1 MKAKREKKKSKFTKT
16 FEFLFLITILAGI
29 FYYLYY
35 TYQNISIE
43 PSNYETKKVQSTV
56 NEQTVENVEENSKTV
71 GDTIENMMS
80 SIVGISKLKDTGGS
94 IFSNSNETSLGLG
107 TGIIVSENGYILSN
121 EHVTGQKFSTC
132 YITLENNK
140 KYTGTVV
147 WSDSDLDL
155 SITKIEAEGLKKV
168 NLGDSDNIKIGETVY
183 AIGNPIGYEFRRT
196 VTAGIISSKNRSIK
210 LDENEKTYMSNLIQT
225 DATINPGNSG
235 GPLIYPNGNVIGINT
250 VKINSADGIGFAI
263 PINVAKPVIESFINE
278 NKFEQA
284 TIGIYA
290 YDKDVIPYLSDDKNF
305 TKGIYVAQ
313 IITGGPADNKT
324 LQEGDIINSIDGIE
338 LNTMNDLREYI
349 FKKKPGDTVNL
360 QISRGKIVKNVSIT
374 LRKKRFKVI
383 LLML

>member
-1 MKAKREKKKSKFTKT
+1 MKAKRVKKKSKVTKT

-43 PSNYETKKVQSTV
+43 PSNYETKKVQSTAD
-56 NEQTVENVEENSKTV
+56 EQTVENVEENSKTV
-71 GDTIENMMS
+71 GDTIENMMP
-80 SIVGISKLKDTGGS
+80 SIVGISKLKDTGSS

-132 YITLENNK
+132 YITLDNNK

-155 SITKIEAEGLKKV
+155 SITKIEADGLKKV
-168 NLGDSDNIKIGETVY
+168 NLGDSDNIKIGEIVY

-196 VTAGIISSKNRSIK
+196 VTSGIISSKNRSIK
-210 LDENEKTYMSNLIQT
+210 LNENEKTYMSNLIQT

-250 VKINSADGIGFAI
+250 VKITSADGIGFAI
-263 PINVAKPVIESFINE
+263 PINVVKPVIERFINE

-284 TIGIYA
+284 TIGIYV
-290 YDKDVIPYLSDDKNF
+290 YDKDAIPYLSDDKNF

-349 FKKKPGDTVNL
+349 FKKKPGDIVNL

-374 LRKKRFKVI
+374 LRKKRLKAIIIF
-383 LLML
+383 

>member
-1 MKAKREKKKSKFTKT
+1 M
-16 FEFLFLITILAGI
+16 
-29 FYYLYY
+29 
-35 TYQNISIE
+35 
-43 PSNYETKKVQSTV
+43 
-56 NEQTVENVEENSKTV
+56 
-71 GDTIENMMS
+71 
-80 SIVGISKLKDTGGS
+80 
-94 IFSNSNETSLGLG
+94 
-107 TGIIVSENGYILSN
+107 
-121 EHVTGQKFSTC
+121 
-132 YITLENNK
+132 
-140 KYTGTVV
+140 

-155 SITKIEAEGLKKV
+155 SITKIEADGLKKV

-196 VTAGIISSKNRSIK
+196 SIK
-210 LDENEKTYMSNLIQT
+210 LNENEKTYMSNLIQT

-250 VKINSADGIGFAI
+250 VKITSADGIGFAI
-263 PINVAKPVIESFINE
+263 PINVVKPVIESFINE

-290 YDKDVIPYLSDDKNF
+290 YDKNVIPYLSDDKNF

-313 IITGGPADNKT
+313 IITGEPADNKT

-349 FKKKPGDTVNL
+349 FKKKPGDIVNL

-374 LRKKRFKVI
+374 LRKKRLKIIVVFVI
-383 LLML
+383 

>member
-1 MKAKREKKKSKFTKT
+1 MKAKRVKKKSKVTKT

-263 PINVAKPVIESFINE
+263 PINVAKPVIEGFINE

-349 FKKKPGDTVNL
+349 FKKKPGDIVNL

>member
-1 MKAKREKKKSKFTKT
+1 MKAKREKKKSKVTKT

-140 KYTGTVV
+140 KYTGIVV

-263 PINVAKPVIESFINE
+263 PINVAKPVIEGFINE

-313 IITGGPADNKT
+313 IIDGGPADNKT

-349 FKKKPGDTVNL
+349 FKKKPGDIVNL
-360 QISRGKIVKNVSIT
+360 QISRRKIVKNVNIT
-374 LRKKRFKVI
+374 LGSK
-383 LLML
+383 